1 MTATAP
7 APIAPAP
14 AATAPAAAQNR
25 KLAVERA
32 RIDASTAG
40 PVLFF
45 FGSAVLWLLAATA
58 LGLIASVQLHSPRF
72 LADIPAL
79 TYGRVWPAY
88 QHAIFY
94 GWASQVGIGVGLW
107 LLSRLCRVEMKLS
120 GVLMLAGLFWNIGLT
135 FGVIQLLCGVTS
147 GVVGMELRGGAAG
160 IMLVGYGLV
169 ALWAAMIFGLR
180 RQGPAYI
187 SVWYLLAAFLWLP
200 WAFGLGYLAQQMPG
214 VRGVMQNVIAAWSH
228 HSLITMW
235 ITGVGLAAAYYLIPK
250 VINRPIYSYNL
261 ASIGFWS
268 WLIFGGFT
276 SMVRLSGG
284 PVPAWLVTLSIAAH
298 ILLIVQIVT
307 VTANLVLTMQDQYHM
322 VYHSPTIRFTF
333 FGSIAFSMA
342 SVISLLAS
350 LRSVDAVLR
359 FTDATT
365 AIDMM
370 FLYAFFSMAM
380 FGAIYYIMPRLVGCE
395 WLSSSMISLHFW
407 GAAYGGGMV
416 ILVLLFGGIYHGAT
430 MGDPEA
436 LFSQIIESYYPFH
449 VGRTLGLAFLSLG
462 QLVFALHFL
471 LMLLRIGQPGGQAT
485 LFAPIEE
492 GART

>member
-1 MTATAP
+1 MTAAAPASPATAP
-7 APIAPAP
+7 AG
-14 AATAPAAAQNR
+14 AAAAPDR
-25 KLAVERA
+25 KLAIERA
-32 RIDASTAG
+32 TIDASTAG

-58 LGLIASVQLHSPRF
+58 LGFISSVQMHSPRF
-72 LADIPAL
+72 LADCPFL

-88 QHAIFY
+88 QHAILY
-94 GWASQVGIGVGLW
+94 GWASQAGIGVGLW
-107 LLSRLCRVEMKLS
+107 LLSRLCRVEMKAS
-120 GVLMLAGLFWNIGLT
+120 GVLMIAGLFWNVGLT
-135 FGVIQLLCGVTS
+135 VGVIQLLSGVTS
-147 GVVGMELRGGAAG
+147 GVVGLELRGGAAG
-160 IMLVGYGLV
+160 IMFIGYAIV

-200 WAFGLGYLAQQMPG
+200 WAFGLGYLAQQLPG
-214 VRGVMQNVIAAWSH
+214 LQGVMKNVVAAWAG
-228 HSLITMW
+228 HSLVTMW

-261 ASIGFWS
+261 AAIGFWS
-268 WLIFGGFT
+268 WLIFGGLT

-307 VTANLVLTMQDQYHM
+307 VTANLVLTMKDQYHM

-333 FGSIAFSMA
+333 FGAIAFSIA
-342 SVISLLAS
+342 SVVSLLAS
-350 LRSVDAVLR
+350 LRSVDAMLH

-365 AIDMM
+365 AVDMM
-370 FLYAFFSMAM
+370 FTYAFFSMAM

-395 WLSSSMISLHFW
+395 WLSSSMISIHFW

-430 MGDPEA
+430 LGAPEA
-436 LFSQIIESYYPFH
+436 LFSQVIESYYPFH
-449 VGRTLGLAFLSLG
+449 VGRTLGLFFLSLG

-485 LFAPIEE
+485 LFAPI
-492 GART
+492 ADDSHS

>member
-1 MTATAP
+1 
-7 APIAPAP
+7 
-14 AATAPAAAQNR
+14 
-25 KLAVERA
+25 V
-32 RIDASTAG
+32 S
-40 PVLFF
+40 
-45 FGSAVLWLLAATA
+45 
-58 LGLIASVQLHSPRF
+58 
-72 LADIPAL
+72 
-79 TYGRVWPAY
+79 
-88 QHAIFY
+88 
-94 GWASQVGIGVGLW
+94 
-107 LLSRLCRVEMKLS
+107 
-120 GVLMLAGLFWNIGLT
+120 
-135 FGVIQLLCGVTS
+135 
-147 GVVGMELRGGAAG
+147 
-160 IMLVGYGLV
+160 
-169 ALWAAMIFGLR
+169 LWAAMIFGLR

-200 WAFGLGYLAQQMPG
+200 WAFGLGYLAQEMPG
-214 VRGVMQNVIAAWSH
+214 VQGVMKNVIAVWAS

-268 WLIFGGFT
+268 WLVFGGLT

-333 FGSIAFSMA
+333 FGAIAFSVA

-359 FTDATT
+359 FTDAPI

-430 MGDPEA
+430 MGDPET
-436 LFSQIIESYYPFH
+436 LFSQVIESYYPFH

-462 QLVFALHFL
+462 QVFFALHFL
-471 LMLLRIGQPGGQAT
+471 LMLLRVGQPGGQAT

-492 GART
+492 ETHT